1 MGVLPG
7 PPEESLSIEP
17 MQAPSSASTELD
29 FDVFPAVHPPECT
42 AITHV
47 DIAVV
52 KNGQSGGRHK
62 NGDIL
67 KLQGGDVGR
76 ESRHDTGHLPWPQVV
91 ARRPHRAAVAEAVVL
106 LQSAHGIRG

>member
-1 MGVLPG
+1 MFFRPCT
-7 PPEESLSIEP
+7 PP
-17 MQAPSSASTELD
+17 PS
-29 FDVFPAVHPPECT
+29 VHRNC
-42 AITHV
+42 
-47 DIAVV
+47 
-52 KNGQSGGRHK
+52 KNGQSGERHN

-76 ESRHDTGHLPWPQVV
+76 ESRHDTGHLPWSQVV